1 MNSAVSAS
9 SAGELTRLVV
19 GGSCNTL
26 KPAVSQEFLLIY
38 FFLNYL
44 KRPVYLVRILVRICT
59 MSCFYLEKEQKGD
72 TKAVCVKISVFNWY
86 LHWVIVIYLS

>member
-1 MNSAVSAS
+1 MERTSLPGSGVFAAHLKREIDYICMNSAVSAS

-38 FFLNYL
+38 FF
-44 KRPVYLVRILVRICT
+44 
-59 MSCFYLEKEQKGD
+59 
-72 TKAVCVKISVFNWY
+72 
-86 LHWVIVIYLS
+86 

>member
-1 MNSAVSAS
+1 
-9 SAGELTRLVV
+9 
-19 GGSCNTL
+19 
-26 KPAVSQEFLLIY
+26 
-38 FFLNYL
+38 
-44 KRPVYLVRILVRICT
+44 